1 MADIVTEYNTKLS
14 GWEPSAFRVTDG
26 VYTKAK
32 RTEMYLGLF
41 AHQQEDYGYV
51 CAKNIVEELTG
62 KTIKKSSTSSKK
74 KKIPK
79 KIKNDS
85 WDRYI
90 GKKIAE
96 PLFML

>member
-1 MADIVTEYNTKLS
+1 
-14 GWEPSAFRVTDG
+14 
-26 VYTKAK
+26 
-32 RTEMYLGLF
+32 MYLGLF

-90 GKKIAE
+90 GKKIA
-96 PLFML
+96 PLKLKNFFRQFCSLVSL